1 METLM
6 FPFLQKEVVIFYKV
20 NNLAIISWLL
30 YVAPVCVHPSYIHF
44 LDWKSKNSLVGE
56 QGSYPN
62 PDNSQCIM
70 FQNLKNI
77 HVF

>member
-1 METLM
+1 MLH
-6 FPFLQKEVVIFYKV
+6 QSVSI
-20 NNLAIISWLL
+20 LAN
-30 YVAPVCVHPSYIHF
+30 IHF
-44 LDWKSKNSLVGE
+44 LDLKSKNSLVGE